1 VNYQY
6 ASVRK
11 SGSLQHLEHIM
22 NTDLSKSSQIN
33 QAPVLFISHGAPTFA
48 IEPGL
53 LGPALNTLG
62 RQLSGAKTV
71 KAVLVVS
78 PHWQTR
84 DVTVMT
90 TAAPET
96 VHDFGGFPAA
106 LYDLQY
112 PVAGHPQ
119 LAAEV
124 SRLLSQAGWA
134 VGVDERRG
142 LDHGAWVPLRHLL
155 PRGDIP
161 VFQVSMP
168 VDLDTVSAFEL
179 GKALSPIRESGVMIV
194 ASGSMTHNL
203 YEFRHSGATEQDY
216 AIAFTHWIRQAVTRN
231 DIAGLLDYRQ
241 RAPHAQ
247 RAHPTEE
254 HFLPLLVALG
264 ARGDAEVT
272 QIIEGGVTNGVL
284 SMESYAWG
292 MTNASIPRATHTEG
306 VAA

>member
-1 VNYQY
+1 
-6 ASVRK
+6 
-11 SGSLQHLEHIM
+11 M
-22 NTDLSKSSQIN
+22 NTDLSRSTQISK
-33 QAPVLFISHGAPTFA
+33 APALFISHGAPTFA
-48 IEPGL
+48 LEPGL
-53 LGPALNTLG
+53 LGPALNALG
-62 RQLSGAKTV
+62 EQLSGAETV

-90 TAAPET
+90 TPAPET

-119 LAAEV
+119 LAADV

-134 VGVDERRG
+134 VGVNERRG
-142 LDHGAWVPLRHLL
+142 LDHGAWVPMRHLL
-155 PRGDIP
+155 PQANIP

-168 VDLDTVSAFEL
+168 MDLDAVSAFEL
-179 GKALSPIRESGVMIV
+179 GKALAPIRESGVMIV

-203 YEFRHSGATEQDY
+203 YEFRHSGAAVQDY
-216 AIAFTHWIRQAVTRN
+216 AIEFTHWIRQAVTRQ
-231 DIAGLLDYRQ
+231 DIESLLDYRQ

-264 ARGDAEVT
+264 ALSDGEVT
-272 QIIEGGVTNGVL
+272 QVIDAGVANGVL

-292 MTNASIPRATHTEG
+292 MTDAHTIEAKNTEG

>member
-1 VNYQY
+1 
-6 ASVRK
+6 
-11 SGSLQHLEHIM
+11 M
-22 NTDLSKSSQIN
+22 NTDLSRSSPISK
-33 QAPVLFISHGAPTFA
+33 APALFISHGAPTFA
-48 IEPGL
+48 LEPGL
-53 LGPALNTLG
+53 LGPALDTLG
-62 RQLSGAKTV
+62 QQLSGAKTV

-90 TAAPET
+90 TPAPET

-112 PVAGHPQ
+112 PAAGHPQ

-124 SRLLSQAGWA
+124 SLLLGQAGWA

-155 PRGDIP
+155 PNADIP

-179 GKALSPIRESGVMIV
+179 GKALAPIRESGVMIV

-203 YEFRHSGATEQDY
+203 YEFRHSGAVEQDY
-216 AIAFTHWIRQAVTRN
+216 AVEFTHWVRQAVTSQN
-231 DIAGLLDYRQ
+231 IEGLQDYRQ

-264 ARGDAEVT
+264 ARGDAEAT

-292 MTNASIPRATHTEG
+292 VTA
-306 VAA
+306 

>member
-1 VNYQY
+1 
-6 ASVRK
+6 
-11 SGSLQHLEHIM
+11 M
-22 NTDLSKSSQIN
+22 NTDLSKSSQIGK
-33 QAPVLFISHGAPTFA
+33 APVLFISHGAPTFA
-48 IEPGL
+48 LEPGL

-62 RQLSGAKTV
+62 QQLSDAKKI

-84 DVTVMT
+84 DVKVMT
-90 TAAPET
+90 SPEPET

-119 LAAEV
+119 LAIEV
-124 SRLLSQAGWA
+124 SRLLTQAGWT
-134 VGVDERRG
+134 VGVDARRG

-155 PRGDIP
+155 PRADIP
-161 VFQVSMP
+161 VFQVAMP
-168 VDLDTVSAFEL
+168 VGLDTVSAYKL
-179 GKALSPIRESGVMIV
+179 GKALAPIRNSGVMIV

-203 YEFRHSGATEQDY
+203 YEFRHSGASVQDY
-216 AIAFTHWIRQAVTRN
+216 AIEFTRWIRQN
-231 DIAGLLDYRQ
+231 IISQDIAALLDYRQ

-264 ARGDAEVT
+264 ALSDSEAVLVIDA
-272 QIIEGGVTNGVL
+272 GVANGVL

-292 MTNASIPRATHTEG
+292 MTDAHTIEAKNTEG